1 MPRKKSPR
9 LFRFKDSKSDKFW
22 EIAPKGKTYEVRFG
36 KWGTEGQTQS
46 KAFDSSNAAKDA
58 YKRVI
63 SEKLSKGYREVHT
76 DNVEVN
82 DSESKLGPANAREN
96 GNSSIY
102 KCYADLPEAKPLKL
116 IGLFRPSGGGSMNM
130 RTKTWTFAQNLLAWR
145 VEGGPIVE
153 DDAIV
158 VCRHIS
164 ERRLNQLMKAIPDL
178 GIIKFTAHRPKSSE
192 KPKDYPQPLRFELV
206 KLGAKCVER
215 ELAKVKSR
223 YQELVIYNDR
233 SFGKL
238 TFDRRSEEFEG
249 QDARFRKQKLFI
261 SFCAT
266 NVDELKT
273 LIRLSKP
280 LWKNRKQWFNNWREF
295 IADSMFET
303 VRNGWWIE
311 EGELTR
317 KKFLEHLGYP
327 SLIRFWIEED
337 GEIGYELTG
346 SSEVLFSDHNI
357 EATGNTF
364 CDFRNPSISG

>member
-1 MPRKKSPR
+1 MARKKSRR
-9 LFRFKDSKSDKFW
+9 LFRFKDSRSDKFW
-22 EIAPKGKTYEVRFG
+22 EIATTDKTYDVRFG
-36 KWGTEGQTQS
+36 KWGSEGQTQS
-46 KAFDSSNAAKDA
+46 KAFDSRNSAKDA
-58 YKRVI
+58 YERLI
-63 SEKLSKGYREVHT
+63 SEKLSKGYREVHA
-76 DNVEVN
+76 DKVKVN
-82 DSESKLGPANAREN
+82 DSESKLGRTKLEENAI
-96 GNSSIY
+96 GSKY
-102 KCYADLPEAKPLKL
+102 KCYADLPEVKPLKL

-130 RTKTWTFAQNLLAWR
+130 RTKTWTFVQNLLAWR

-223 YQELVIYNDR
+223 YQEPVIFNDR

-238 TFDRRSEEFEG
+238 TFDRRFEQFEG
-249 QDARFRKQKLFI
+249 EGAKFRKQKLFV
-261 SFCAT
+261 SFCT
-266 NVDELKT
+266 KNVDELKT

-280 LWKNRKQWFNNWREF
+280 LWKNRQQWFNNWREF
-295 IADSMFET
+295 IADSMLET

-317 KKFLEHLGYP
+317 KKFLDHLGYP
-327 SLIRFWIEED
+327 SLICFWIEED
-337 GEIGYELTG
+337 GEIGYQLTG

-357 EATGNTF
+357 EATGNTLY
-364 CDFRNPSISG
+364 DFRNPSISG